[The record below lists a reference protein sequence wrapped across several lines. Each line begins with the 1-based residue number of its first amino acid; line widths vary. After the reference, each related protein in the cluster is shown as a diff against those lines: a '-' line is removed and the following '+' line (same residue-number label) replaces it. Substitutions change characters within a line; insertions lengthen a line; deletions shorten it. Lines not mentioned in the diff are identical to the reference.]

1 MIKKKIQSWLLII
14 AGMIALFTGCTA
26 KDFLSEMS
34 SNNVHEAITIQSS
47 FRNMSAF
54 IDAVHERYPEINLEV
69 IPYSGANY
77 TAYVKAQIAAGDMP
91 DIYCTT
97 YYTPGHD
104 DVSDRLID
112 MSGYAFTDCYAEAR
126 LRDVTDDGAIYM
138 LPMYYN
144 CIGITYNKTLLEK
157 HGWKLPDSLQ
167 ELEKLAP
174 KVRKAGCQLALDQ
187 VQFPEYGFQYF
198 CNIMSTNYLNTPDG
212 RKWQERFLDGD
223 TTMAGTQELVK
234 NMEIL
239 EKWRKIGMLNGSG
252 NSKSDE
258 ETRRKMAE
266 GNTLFMLGSSNLFK
280 DEETEDEFGLM
291 PYLSED
297 GTQNAFIMNV
307 SRYIGLNKHLKDKGN
322 EQKLED
328 ALHVMEVLSTV
339 KGMKALNQSYANTS
353 LLPLKD
359 YVVESE
365 GYYAD
370 IEDKLNAGVMA
381 PFIYDGWE
389 NLIVATGR
397 GMLSFIRGDSGL
409 REVVQTFDEN
419 QHLIVDNSV
428 AAYTKVTEKL
438 DTSACAKA
446 IGICFAKASG
456 ADLALISKNKW
467 YRLTKAKDLNFEGV
481 SGALYPL
488 PVTDQEIT
496 SILPTGWTGNIETV
510 TLSGKR
516 ILQLAE
522 TGYDRNGDGKTFPYE
537 LVMPEKLELDEKGI
551 YTVAIC
557 GVTEE
562 VAEEGKL
569 TDTGILGLTAAQEY
583 FRQFDALALEDIVWD

>member
-1 MIKKKIQSWLLII
+1 
-14 AGMIALFTGCTA
+14 
-26 KDFLSEMS
+26 
-34 SNNVHEAITIQSS
+34 
-47 FRNMSAF
+47 MSAF
-54 IDAVHERYPEINLEV
+54 IDAVHEKYPEINLEV

-157 HGWKLPDSLQ
+157 HGWKLPNSLQ

-187 VQFPEYGFQYF
+187 IQFPDYGFQYF

-223 TTMAGTQELVK
+223 ATMADTQEMVQ

-239 EKWRKIGMLNGSG
+239 EKWREIGMLNGNG
-252 NSKSDE
+252 NPKNDE

-307 SRYIGLNKHLKDKGN
+307 SRYIGLNKHLEDKGN

-419 QHLIVDNSV
+419 QHLIVDNSM

-467 YRLTKAKDLNFEGV
+467 YKLTKAKDLNFEGV

-510 TLSGKR
+510 SLSGKR

-522 TGYDRNGDGKTFPYE
+522 MGYDRNGDGKTFPYE
-537 LVMPEKLELDEKGI
+537 LVTPEKLALDEKGI

>member
-1 MIKKKIQSWLLII
+1 MIKKKIQSWLFLI
-14 AGMIALFTGCTA
+14 AGMIPLLTGCIS

-467 YRLTKAKDLNFEGV
+467 YKLTKAKDLNFEGV

-510 TLSGKR
+510 SLSGKR

-537 LVMPEKLELDEKGI
+537 LVTPEKLALDEKGI

>member
-1 MIKKKIQSWLLII
+1 MIKKKIQSWLFII
-14 AGMIALFTGCTA
+14 AGMIPLLTGCIS

-157 HGWKLPDSLQ
+157 HGWKLPDSLR

-187 VQFPEYGFQYF
+187 IQFPDYGFQYF

-223 TTMAGTQELVK
+223 TTLAGTQEMVK
-234 NMEIL
+234 NMKIL
-239 EKWRKIGMLNGSG
+239 EKWRKIGMLNSNG
-252 NSKSDE
+252 NPKSDE

-280 DEETEDEFGLM
+280 DEETKDEFGLM

-307 SRYIGLNKHLKDKGN
+307 SRYIGLNKHLEDKGN

-397 GMLSFIRGDSGL
+397 EMISFIRGDSGL

-419 QHLIVDNSV
+419 QYLIVDNSV

-467 YRLTKAKDLNFEGV
+467 YKLTKSKDLNFEGV

-516 ILQLAE
+516 ILQLVE

-537 LVMPEKLELDEKGI
+537 LVMPEKLEFEEKGI

-557 GVTEE
+557 GVTEA
-562 VAEEGKL
+562 VAEEGNL

-583 FRQFDALALEDIVWD
+583 FKQFDALALEDIVWD

>member
-1 MIKKKIQSWLLII
+1 MIKKKIQSWLFLI
-14 AGMIALFTGCTA
+14 AGMIPLLTGCIS

-339 KGMKALNQSYANTS
+339 KGMKALNKSYANTS

-467 YRLTKAKDLNFEGV
+467 YKLTKAKDLNFEGV

-510 TLSGKR
+510 SLSGKR

-537 LVMPEKLELDEKGI
+537 LVTPEKLALDEKGI

>member
-14 AGMIALFTGCTA
+14 AGIIPLLTGCTA

-467 YRLTKAKDLNFEGV
+467 YKLTKAKDLNFEGV

-569 TDTGILGLTAAQEY
+569 TDTGILGLTAAQKY

>member
-1 MIKKKIQSWLLII
+1 MIKKKIQSWLFII
-14 AGMIALFTGCTA
+14 AGMIPLLTGCMS

-54 IDAVHERYPEINLEV
+54 IDAVHEKYPEINLEV

-157 HGWKLPDSLQ
+157 HGWKLPNSLQ

-187 VQFPEYGFQYF
+187 IQFPDYGFQYF

-223 TTMAGTQELVK
+223 ATMADTQEMVQ

-239 EKWRKIGMLNGSG
+239 EKWREIGMLNGNG
-252 NSKSDE
+252 NPKNDE

-307 SRYIGLNKHLKDKGN
+307 SRYIGLNKHLEDKGN

-419 QHLIVDNSV
+419 QHLIVDNSM

-467 YRLTKAKDLNFEGV
+467 YKLTKAKDLNFEGV

-510 TLSGKR
+510 SLSGKR

-522 TGYDRNGDGKTFPYE
+522 MGYDRNGDGKTFPYE
-537 LVMPEKLELDEKGI
+537 LVTPEKLALDEKGI

>member
-1 MIKKKIQSWLLII
+1 MIKKKIQSWLFII
-14 AGMIALFTGCTA
+14 AGMIPLLTGCMS

-54 IDAVHERYPEINLEV
+54 IDAVHEKYPEINLEV

-157 HGWKLPDSLQ
+157 HGWKLPNSLQ

-187 VQFPEYGFQYF
+187 IQFPDYGFQYF

-223 TTMAGTQELVK
+223 ATMADTQEMVQ

-239 EKWRKIGMLNGSG
+239 EKWREIGMLNGNG
-252 NSKSDE
+252 NPKNDE

-280 DEETEDEFGLM
+280 DEETEDEFCLM

-307 SRYIGLNKHLKDKGN
+307 SRYIGLNKHLEDKGN

-419 QHLIVDNSV
+419 QHLIVDNSM

-467 YRLTKAKDLNFEGV
+467 YKLTKAKDLNFEGV

-510 TLSGKR
+510 SLSGKR

-522 TGYDRNGDGKTFPYE
+522 MGYDRNGDGKTFPYE
-537 LVMPEKLELDEKGI
+537 LVTPEKLALDEKGI

>member
-1 MIKKKIQSWLLII
+1 
-14 AGMIALFTGCTA
+14 
-26 KDFLSEMS
+26 
-34 SNNVHEAITIQSS
+34 
-47 FRNMSAF
+47 
-54 IDAVHERYPEINLEV
+54 
-69 IPYSGANY
+69 
-77 TAYVKAQIAAGDMP
+77 
-91 DIYCTT
+91 
-97 YYTPGHD
+97 
-104 DVSDRLID
+104 
-112 MSGYAFTDCYAEAR
+112 
-126 LRDVTDDGAIYM
+126 
-138 LPMYYN
+138 
-144 CIGITYNKTLLEK
+144 
-157 HGWKLPDSLQ
+157 
-167 ELEKLAP
+167 
-174 KVRKAGCQLALDQ
+174 
-187 VQFPEYGFQYF
+187 
-198 CNIMSTNYLNTPDG
+198 
-212 RKWQERFLDGD
+212 
-223 TTMAGTQELVK
+223 
-234 NMEIL
+234 
-239 EKWRKIGMLNGSG
+239 MLNGDG
-252 NSKSDE
+252 DPKSDE

-266 GNTLFMLGSSNLFK
+266 GNTLFMLGSSNIFT

-339 KGMKALNQSYANTS
+339 KGMKALNKSYANTS

-370 IEDKLNAGVMA
+370 IEDKLNAGMTA

-397 GMLSFIRGDSGL
+397 EMLSFIRGDARS
-409 REVVQTFDEN
+409 RDVVQSFDEN
-419 QHLIVDNSV
+419 QHLIADNSL

-467 YRLTKAKDLNFEGV
+467 YKMTKAKDLNFEGV

-522 TGYDRNGDGKTFPYE
+522 TGYDCNGDGKTFPYE

>member
-1 MIKKKIQSWLLII
+1 MTNKKIQSWLLIV
-14 AGMIALFTGCTA
+14 ASMITLFTGCTSG
-26 KDFLSEMS
+26 DFSTEKS
-34 SNNVHEAITIQSS
+34 SNKVHEAITIESS

-54 IDAVHERYPEINLEV
+54 IDAVHEKYPEINLEV
-69 IPYSGANY
+69 IPYSGENY
-77 TAYVKAQIAAGDMP
+77 TAYAKAQITAGDMP

-97 YYTPGHD
+97 YYMPGHD
-104 DVSDRLID
+104 AVSNRLID
-112 MSGYAFTDCYAEAR
+112 MSGYAFTDNYAEAR
-126 LRDVTDDGAIYM
+126 LREVTDNGAIYM
-138 LPMYYN
+138 LPMYYD

-157 HGWKLPDSLQ
+157 HGWELPNSLR
-167 ELEKLAP
+167 ELEKLAA
-174 KVRKAGCQLALDQ
+174 KVREAGCQLALDQ
-187 VQFPEYGFQYF
+187 VQFPGYGFQYF

-212 RKWQERFLDGD
+212 RKWQDRFLDGD
-223 TTMAGTQELVK
+223 ATMADTQEMVQ

-239 EKWRKIGMLNGSG
+239 EKWRKIGMLNGDG
-252 NSKSDE
+252 DPKSDE

-266 GNTLFMLGSSNLFK
+266 GNTLFMLGSSNIFT

-339 KGMKALNQSYANTS
+339 KGMKALNKSYANTS

-370 IEDKLNAGVMA
+370 IEDKLNAGMTA

-397 GMLSFIRGDSGL
+397 EMLSFIRGDARL
-409 REVVQTFDEN
+409 QDVVQSFDEN
-419 QHLIVDNSV
+419 QHLIADNSL

-446 IGICFAKASG
+446 IGICFAKESG

-467 YRLTKAKDLNFEGV
+467 YKLGKSKDLNLEGV

-516 ILQLAE
+516 IQQLVE

-537 LVMPEKLELDEKGI
+537 LVMPEKLELDEKRV

-557 GVTEE
+557 GVTDE
-562 VAEEGKL
+562 VAEEGNL

-583 FRQFDALALEDIVWD
+583 FRQFDTLALKDIVWD

>member
-1 MIKKKIQSWLLII
+1 MIKKKIQSWLFLI
-14 AGMIALFTGCTA
+14 AGMIPLLTGCIS

-157 HGWKLPDSLQ
+157 NGWKLPDSLR

-187 VQFPEYGFQYF
+187 IQFPDYGFQYF

-223 TTMAGTQELVK
+223 TTLAGTQEMVK
-234 NMEIL
+234 NMKIL
-239 EKWRKIGMLNGSG
+239 EKWRKIGMLNSNG
-252 NSKSDE
+252 NPKSDE

-280 DEETEDEFGLM
+280 DEETKDEFGLM

-307 SRYIGLNKHLKDKGN
+307 SRYIGLNKHLEDKGN

-397 GMLSFIRGDSGL
+397 EMISFIRGDSGL

-419 QHLIVDNSV
+419 QYLIVDNSV

-467 YRLTKAKDLNFEGV
+467 YKLTKSKDLNFEGV

-516 ILQLAE
+516 ILQLVE

-537 LVMPEKLELDEKGI
+537 LVMPEKLEFEEKGI

-557 GVTEE
+557 GVTEA
-562 VAEEGKL
+562 VAEEGNL

-583 FRQFDALALEDIVWD
+583 FKQFDALALEDIVWD

>member
-1 MIKKKIQSWLLII
+1 MIKKKIQSWLFII
-14 AGMIALFTGCTA
+14 AGMIPLLTGCMS

-54 IDAVHERYPEINLEV
+54 IDAVHEKYPEINLEV

-157 HGWKLPDSLQ
+157 HGWKLPNSLQ

-187 VQFPEYGFQYF
+187 IQFPDYGFQYF

-212 RKWQERFLDGD
+212 RKWQECFLDGD
-223 TTMAGTQELVK
+223 ATMADTQEMVQ

-239 EKWRKIGMLNGSG
+239 EKWREIGMLNGNG
-252 NSKSDE
+252 NPKNDE

-307 SRYIGLNKHLKDKGN
+307 SRYIGLNKHLEDKGN

-419 QHLIVDNSV
+419 QHLIVDNSM

-467 YRLTKAKDLNFEGV
+467 YKLTKAKDLNFEGV

-510 TLSGKR
+510 SLSGKR

-522 TGYDRNGDGKTFPYE
+522 MGYDRNGDGKTFPYE
-537 LVMPEKLELDEKGI
+537 LVTPEKLALDEKGI

>member
-1 MIKKKIQSWLLII
+1 MIKKKIQSWLFII
-14 AGMIALFTGCTA
+14 AGMISLLTGCMS

-157 HGWKLPDSLQ
+157 HGWKLPDSLR

-187 VQFPEYGFQYF
+187 IQFPDYGFQYF

-223 TTMAGTQELVK
+223 TTLAGTQEMVK
-234 NMEIL
+234 NMKIL
-239 EKWRKIGMLNGSG
+239 EKWRKIGMLNSNG
-252 NSKSDE
+252 NPKSDE

-280 DEETEDEFGLM
+280 DEETKDEFGLM

-307 SRYIGLNKHLKDKGN
+307 SRYIGLNKHLEDKGN

-397 GMLSFIRGDSGL
+397 EMISFIRGDSGL

-419 QHLIVDNSV
+419 QYLIVDNSV

-456 ADLALISKNKW
+456 ADMALISKNKW
-467 YRLTKAKDLNFEGV
+467 YKLTKSKDLNFEGV

-516 ILQLAE
+516 ILQLVE

-537 LVMPEKLELDEKGI
+537 LVMPEKLEFEEKGI

-557 GVTEE
+557 GVTEA
-562 VAEEGKL
+562 VAEEGNL

-583 FRQFDALALEDIVWD
+583 FKQFDALALEDIVWD

>member
-266 GNTLFMLGSSNLFK
+266 GNTLFMLGSSNIFT

-467 YRLTKAKDLNFEGV
+467 YKLTKAKDLNFEGV